1 MIDSPYLVPPGG
13 RKLNLSKID
22 TADTGKFAAKADAA
36 DATAKNLD
44 HLRTLQN
51 VLYAGAQ
58 RSVLIVIQAMDTGG
72 KDGAIKH
79 VFGGVNPQGCTVTS
93 FKQPTPL
100 EASHD
105 FLWRIHAAAPHRGMI
120 GIFNRSHYEDVLV
133 VRVHDLV
140 PKSVWSERYEQI
152 NAFESL
158 LAASGTTVLKF
169 FLHIS
174 RDEQKRRL
182 QSRLD
187 DPKKHW
193 KFDAND
199 LKEREHWDD
208 YQAAY
213 EDALR
218 KCSTDVAPWY
228 VVPADHKWFRNWVI
242 GDTIVRTL
250 KKLDL
255 EYPPAP
261 EGMDQIK
268 IGD

>member
-1 MIDSPYLVPPGG
+1 MIDSPYLVEPGK
-13 RKLNLSKID
+13 KLNLSKVD
-22 TADTGKFAAKADAA
+22 PAATGDFKGKAAAAAPTAR
-36 DATAKNLD
+36 NLA
-44 HLRTLQN
+44 HLRRLQGL
-51 VLYAGAQ
+51 LYAEAK
-58 RSVLIVIQAMDTGG
+58 RSVLIVVQAMDTGG

-79 VFGGVNPQGCTVTS
+79 VFGGVNPQGCSVTS
-93 FKQPTPL
+93 FKQPSHT
-100 EASHD
+100 EAAHD
-105 FLWRIHAAAPHRGMI
+105 YLWRVHAAAPARGQL

-140 PKSVWSERYEQI
+140 PKPVWSERYAQI
-152 NAFESL
+152 NDFERL
-158 LAASGTTVLKF
+158 LSDAGTTVIKF

-174 RDEQKRRL
+174 KDEQKRRL

-199 LKEREHWDD
+199 LKERAHWDA

-218 KCSTDVAPWY
+218 KCSTEAAPWY
-228 VVPADHKWFRNWVI
+228 AVPSDHKWFRNWVI
-242 GDTIVRTL
+242 SDTIVRTM

-255 EYPPAP
+255 KYPPAAK
-261 EGMDQIK
+261 GLDK
-268 IGD
+268 IVID